1 MTKRI
6 QKGFTLIELM
16 IVVAI
21 VGILAAVALPAYND
35 YVGRSYVAEAASVA
49 QGYKTAIAEYYAI
62 EGDYPTGANGAAVL
76 TALNMASMDSS
87 TVGGAVSSVAVTTA
101 TGVITVTMAAI
112 GPFAGTEA
120 LTYVPAA
127 NTAGIT
133 WDCSTAATT
142 IADKYLPTSCK

>member
-1 MTKRI
+1 MKKHI

-49 QGYKTAIAEYYAI
+49 QGYKTAVAEYYAI

-76 TALNMASMDSS
+76 TAINMSS
-87 TVGGAVSSVAVTTA
+87 IDTGDQGSVDSVAVTTA

-112 GPFAGTEA
+112 GPFAGTEV
-120 LTYVPAA
+120 LVYTP
-127 NTAGIT
+127 TASTGGIV
-133 WDCSTAATT
+133 WDCAGASTT